1 MPSNASY
8 ASLINRIYF
17 WDWELEAQEATE
29 AKRMNQLE
37 LTDLRADVKKLN
49 ARMTALE
56 KLLER
61 IIRQKPVS
69 AKQLARALSERGVN
83 GRRVSEC

>member
-1 MPSNASY
+1 MKEP
-8 ASLINRIYF
+8 
-17 WDWELEAQEATE
+17 ELSV
-29 AKRMNQLE
+29 
-37 LTDLRADVKKLN
+37 LRGDVKKLS

-69 AKQLARALSERGVN
+69 ERQLEQALRERSMN
-83 GRRVSEC
+83 GRKVSE

>member
-1 MPSNASY
+1 MPRCRR

-17 WDWELEAQEATE
+17 GDWEFGSAPSNQSE
-29 AKRMNQLE
+29 RMKQLE
-37 LTDLRADVKKLN
+37 LSGLKADVKKLS

-69 AKQLARALSERGVN
+69 AKQLEQALSERGLN
-83 GRRVSEC
+83 GRRASEC

>member
-1 MPSNASY
+1 M
-8 ASLINRIYF
+8 
-17 WDWELEAQEATE
+17 
-29 AKRMNQLE
+29 KQLE
-37 LTDLRADVKKLN
+37 LSGLKADVKKLS

-69 AKQLARALSERGVN
+69 AKQLEQALNERPKGK
-83 GRRVSEC
+83 RVLSA